1 MRTRLPECSTVP
13 STTASTLNSRPTCA
27 IGSLVESTP
36 AQGGECSLN
45 SQAWYFPA
53 LMRETSTHSTTKQER
68 RYGISRRGARSRQ
81 TRSPSAW
88 TDTSGLPSAPIA
100 CCMFSDPEQSNE
112 RASLPLGSRTA
123 ANEVIRDDV
132 LSTTRAR
139 SLSAVSEAPT
149 SEELGVEA
157 LWRGASD
164 TALRLISTDF

>member
-1 MRTRLPECSTVP
+1 MRYPEHSAGSSGCTPPPGEECSQ
-13 STTASTLNSRPTCA
+13 L
-27 IGSLVESTP
+27 LE
-36 AQGGECSLN
+36 
-45 SQAWYFPA
+45 AWYFPA

-100 CCMFSDPEQSNE
+100 CCMFSDSEQSNE

-139 SLSAVSEAPT
+139 SPLVGSFTRSVPGNALVST
-149 SEELGVEA
+149 NGVVP
-157 LWRGASD
+157 
-164 TALRLISTDF
+164 